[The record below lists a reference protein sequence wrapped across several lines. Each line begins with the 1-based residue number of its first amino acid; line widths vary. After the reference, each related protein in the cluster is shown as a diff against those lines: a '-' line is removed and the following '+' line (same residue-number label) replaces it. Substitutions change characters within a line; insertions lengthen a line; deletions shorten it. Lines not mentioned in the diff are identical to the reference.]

1 MTRYLNIKSA
11 TALLIVGAA
20 LATWSAAPTFGQS
33 TGLHLLSSSIVSEF
47 PGGFR
52 ITAEATGDKE
62 IEAIVVH
69 LQMGQV
75 TSGTFDYLCTPSG
88 GNGQLEPGKCEEL
101 KPAKLV
107 KGELF
112 WRTDRSVSYLPP
124 GTSIRYYFDIQDVDG
139 GKLVTEEQVFIY
151 YDARYEWSEVSDG
164 TISVAYHGPVKTRA
178 ETILATIQET
188 VVNMQPVL
196 GFAGDEP
203 IRVTIYNNNKE
214 MLGALP
220 PGSETV
226 SRELITEGQAYANY
240 GVLMMLGGGR
250 RARGTASHEVTH
262 ILVHRAGD
270 SIFRRIPLWLN
281 EGLAEYANVEPGFAY
296 DIALDFAVDTD
307 TLLPSFGGAYPGE
320 PEQTIIF
327 YGQARSIV
335 LFMVETWGQA
345 RMRLLM
351 ATMKTGK
358 RAAQAIEEV
367 YGFGLRELDDRWR
380 SAIGAQPYVP
390 PEGGGRSRP
399 TPLPLPKLGL
409 YSLTPQPD
417 TQAIEA
423 TADTPTPEPEPTE
436 TPTPEA
442 IAAVPPAEPAAEAVE
457 PATGSGCLA
466 VKGGGG
472 AADATMLGLVLG
484 LVGLGARRRRRR
496 RD

>member
-164 TISVAYHGPVKTRA
+164 DHLRSLPRA
-178 ETILATIQET
+178 RQD
-188 VVNMQPVL
+188 
-196 GFAGDEP
+196 AGRDHSGDDTGDGGE
-203 IRVTIYNNNKE
+203 
-214 MLGALP
+214 
-220 PGSETV
+220 
-226 SRELITEGQAYANY
+226 YAARPR
-240 GVLMMLGGGR
+240 LRGR
-250 RARGTASHEVTH
+250 RA
-262 ILVHRAGD
+262 
-270 SIFRRIPLWLN
+270 N
-281 EGLAEYANVEPGFAY
+281 PGH
-296 DIALDFAVDTD
+296 DL
-307 TLLPSFGGAYPGE
+307 
-320 PEQTIIF
+320 Q
-327 YGQARSIV
+327 
-335 LFMVETWGQA
+335 
-345 RMRLLM
+345 
-351 ATMKTGK
+351 
-358 RAAQAIEEV
+358 
-367 YGFGLRELDDRWR
+367 
-380 SAIGAQPYVP
+380 
-390 PEGGGRSRP
+390 
-399 TPLPLPKLGL
+399 
-409 YSLTPQPD
+409 
-417 TQAIEA
+417 
-423 TADTPTPEPEPTE
+423 
-436 TPTPEA
+436 
-442 IAAVPPAEPAAEAVE
+442 
-457 PATGSGCLA
+457 
-466 VKGGGG
+466 
-472 AADATMLGLVLG
+472 
-484 LVGLGARRRRRR
+484 
-496 RD
+496 